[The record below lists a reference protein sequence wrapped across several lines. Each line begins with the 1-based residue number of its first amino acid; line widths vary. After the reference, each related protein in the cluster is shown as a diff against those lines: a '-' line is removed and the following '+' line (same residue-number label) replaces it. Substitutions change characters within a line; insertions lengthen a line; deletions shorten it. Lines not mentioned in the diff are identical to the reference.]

1 MSVSLRLLVV
11 GAYAAVWVAAL
22 YGGTAVPSVY
32 GGPAV
37 AATATLIIAL
47 HVTVGAAL
55 RSWWACALA
64 LVPPVVGAA
73 GHDDWPLLLLY
84 VPPATILIALGV
96 GIAAARGRRSAQR
109 GA

>member
-1 MSVSLRLLVV
+1 MSVSLRLFAV

-22 YGGTAVPSVY
+22 YGGTALPSID

-37 AATATLIIAL
+37 AGVATLVIAL
-47 HVTVGAAL
+47 HVALGAML

-64 LVPPVVGAA
+64 LVPVVVGAA

-84 VPPATILIALGV
+84 VPPAAILIAIGV
-96 GIAAARGRRSAQR
+96 GAARGRRSSPSSA
-109 GA
+109 